1 MPLGSPL
8 VGPSVRGWL
17 GRLLLRWRWLWMTL
31 GGMVT
36 ILIVGQKLS
45 AVRRRAAGSRHTAE
59 VVKLK
64 TEIVEDEHAK
74 EIFQQEAAKAEAI
87 AVIHEAEADNLQAR
101 IDAAKAKASEI
112 RRQLDGR

>member
-8 VGPSVRGWL
+8 VGPSARGWL

-59 VVKLK
+59 VIKL
-64 TEIVEDEHAK
+64 EGQAVEQEHIAETYK
-74 EIFQQEAAKAEAI
+74 QEAAKAEAI

-112 RRQLDGR
+112 RRQLDGH